1 MTISLEQSVYSVA
14 EADGFVEVCAVLQ
27 GQLARDVNVELR
39 TEGDTASEFIDVC
52 MKFTYPCQSPH
63 IRTIYFSLCVYKLLA
78 LVQDFGDVMTILTFT
93 DQRSRQ
99 CVNIS
104 IAMDGIVEPEESFN
118 VVLETSDPAV
128 VLGTS
133 TAQVLIADS
142 DGKWV

>member
-1 MTISLEQSVYSVA
+1 MHSVA

-27 GQLARDVNVELR
+27 GQLARDVNIELR

-52 MKFTYPCQSPH
+52 MKFILTLDRVRIYL
-63 IRTIYFSLCVYKLLA
+63 IYFSLCVYKLLA
-78 LVQDFGDVMTILTFT
+78 LGQDFGDVLTILTFSG
-93 DQRSRQ
+93 QVSRQ

-104 IAMDGIVEPEESFN
+104 IAMDGIVEPAESFN

-128 VLGTS
+128 ILGTS

-142 DGKWV
+142 DSKWV